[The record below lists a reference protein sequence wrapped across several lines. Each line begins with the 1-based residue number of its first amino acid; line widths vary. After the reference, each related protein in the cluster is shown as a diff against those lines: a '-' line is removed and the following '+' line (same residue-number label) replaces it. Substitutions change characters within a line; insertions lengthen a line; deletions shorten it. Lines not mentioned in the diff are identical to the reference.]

1 MKKKNIFN
9 LLTFYTMKV
18 SKPHFLNVT
27 LLVFFFQR
35 QRSIVLSVFH
45 QTLESI
51 NLKYQIHL

>member
-1 MKKKNIFN
+1 MKKKKHFQPFDFLHDESIQT
-9 LLTFYTMKV
+9 TFPKCHTT
-18 SKPHFLNVT
+18 S
-27 LLVFFFQR
+27 FFFQR